1 MDLFSSTF
9 FYGLIFLFQ
18 EKNRLC
24 RGLECRK
31 IGYEMLIVHLGTLCS
46 TYQFHLLILH
56 L

>member
-1 MDLFSSTF
+1 MDLFSFSKRKI
-9 FYGLIFLFQ
+9 GSIG
-18 EKNRLC
+18 
-24 RGLECRK
+24 GLECRK